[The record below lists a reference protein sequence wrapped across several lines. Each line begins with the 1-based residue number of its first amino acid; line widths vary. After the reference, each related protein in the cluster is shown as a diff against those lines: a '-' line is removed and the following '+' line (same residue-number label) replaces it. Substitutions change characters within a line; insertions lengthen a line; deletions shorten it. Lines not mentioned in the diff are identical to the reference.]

1 MLLETHL
8 RAEHYRVTDIKKGD
22 ITMILT
28 RINGKYSLEVRDL
41 SRKRLIE
48 GLTQIA
54 VMLKEESN
62 SSEDALF
69 ITDIVETKE
78 VNQHPLHQ

>member
-22 ITMILT
+22 LTMILT
-28 RINGKYSLEVRDL
+28 RINGKYNLEVKDL
-41 SRKRLIE
+41 SRNKLIE

-54 VMLKEESN
+54 VMLKEETN

-69 ITDIVETKE
+69 ITDIAETKE
-78 VNQHPLHQ
+78 LN